1 MKNLKV
7 NSTPKTPEVYFGAK
21 KGYLEMSGI
30 SVPEDSL
37 GFYNPLISWLKEYAI
52 NPSPTTNFTFKL
64 AYINTSSLQAL
75 YDILFLL
82 DEIDGKTSKVIV
94 NWYYLKDD
102 DDMKEVG
109 EDLQEALSS
118 KFSFFAVD
126 DV

>member
-7 NSTPKTPEVYFGAK
+7 KSTAKTPEVVFLAQ
-21 KGYLEMSGI
+21 KGKLMVTGI

-37 GFYNPLISWLKEYAI
+37 GFYNPLLKWLKEYAK
-52 NPSPTTNFTFKL
+52 NPAQSTTFTFKL

-82 DEIDGKTSKVIV
+82 DGMNGKTSKVIV
-94 NWYYLKDD
+94 NWYYLKED
-102 DDMKEVG
+102 DDMREVG
-109 EDLQEALSS
+109 EDLQEALST

>member
-21 KGYLEMSGI
+21 EGELILTGI
-30 SVPEDSL
+30 SVPENSL
-37 GFYNPLISWLKEYAI
+37 GFYNPLIDWLKEYAK
-52 NPSPTTNFTFKL
+52 NPATTTNFVFKL

-75 YDILFLL
+75 YDLLYLL
-82 DEIDGKTSKVIV
+82 DDMNGKSSKVIIS
-94 NWYYLKDD
+94 WYYLKDD

-109 EDLQEALSS
+109 EDLQEALATN
-118 KFSFFAVD
+118 FSFFPVD

>member
-21 KGYLEMSGI
+21 EGDLVVTGI

-37 GFYNPLISWLKEYAI
+37 GFYNPLISWLKEYAKK
-52 NPSPTTNFTFKL
+52 PASTTNFTFKL
-64 AYINTSSLQAL
+64 AYVNTSSLQAL

-82 DEIDGKTSKVIV
+82 DEMDGKASKVIV